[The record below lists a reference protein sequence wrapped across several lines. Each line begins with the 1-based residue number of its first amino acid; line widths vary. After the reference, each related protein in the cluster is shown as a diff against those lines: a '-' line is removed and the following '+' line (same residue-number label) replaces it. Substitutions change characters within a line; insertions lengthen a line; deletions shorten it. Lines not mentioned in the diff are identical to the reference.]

1 MLYTMKLSIGP
12 IQYFWDRR
20 RVLDFYQQ
28 AADSSAEIIYLGE
41 VICSKRREVKS
52 EDWLAIGNELK
63 QSGKEV
69 ILSSLTLL
77 EAASEMGS
85 LKKLCRNESFM
96 VEANDV
102 SAVQLLSAA
111 GKNFVTGPSFNI
123 YNGRSLRLLASKG
136 LKRWVLPVE
145 LGLETL
151 KDLQALRPAG
161 LETEV
166 FALGRLPLAYSARCY
181 TARSHNLPKDDCQ
194 FKCLDYPDGR
204 LLKTQEGQGFLVL
217 NGIQTQSALTHQV
230 LEQLPELKA
239 LGVDVLRIS
248 PQYSGTL
255 RIIDI
260 FDAARKG
267 KELGP
272 LGEELLGLLPLG
284 ACNGYLVDKP
294 GMDYLGPVNTGQVT
308 ALPALAEVADVTQQ
322 AV

>member
-1 MLYTMKLSIGP
+1 MRLSIGP
-12 IQYFWDRR
+12 IQYFWERQQ
-20 RVLDFYQQ
+20 VLDFYKQ
-28 AADSSAEIIYLGE
+28 AANSVAEIVYLGE
-41 VICSKRREVKS
+41 VICSKRRLVKLD
-52 EDWLAIGNELK
+52 DWLAIGKELK

-77 EAASEMGS
+77 EAASELGT
-85 LKKLCRNESFM
+85 LRKLCNNDSFM

-102 SAVQLLSAA
+102 AAIQLLAIA
-111 GKNFVTGPSFNI
+111 DKDFVTGPSVNI
-123 YNGRSLRLLASKG
+123 YNGRSLQLLARKG

-151 KDLQALRPAG
+151 KDLQEQRPG
-161 LETEV
+161 GVETEV

-204 LLKTQEGQGFLVL
+204 LLKTQEDQEFLVL

-230 LEQLPELKA
+230 LDQIPELEA

-248 PQYSGTL
+248 PQFQNTL
-255 RIIDI
+255 RIIEI

-267 KELGP
+267 SDLAP
-272 LGEELLGLLPLG
+272 LGEELLSLLPLG
-284 ACNGYLVDKP
+284 ACNGYLIGQA
-294 GMDYLGPVNTGQVT
+294 GMKNDAAQV
-308 ALPALAEVADVTQQ
+308 A
-322 AV
+322 